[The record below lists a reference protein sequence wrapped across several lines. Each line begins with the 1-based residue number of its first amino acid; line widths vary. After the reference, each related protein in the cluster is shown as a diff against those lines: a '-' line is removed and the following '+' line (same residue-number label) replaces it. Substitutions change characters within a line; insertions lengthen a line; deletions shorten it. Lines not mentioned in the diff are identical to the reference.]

1 MDGTSRD
8 LKLGGWLLR
17 PATQEEALSTYPI
30 IIEKMIMG
38 YVSPH
43 ILSDASGL
51 SPVEVTVL
59 DKPIYIPVIDYRKI
73 LQIVLLLSN
82 SPNKGN
88 SQLLLQIRAE
98 IKRRF

>member
-8 LKLGGWLLR
+8 LKLGGWLCR
-17 PATQEEALSTYPI
+17 SAKQEEALSTYPI

-38 YVSPH
+38 NVSPR

-59 DKPIYIPVIDYRKI
+59 DNRIYIPVLDYKKI
-73 LQIVLLLSN
+73 LQIVMLLSN

-88 SQLLLQIRAE
+88 SQLLVQIQAE
-98 IKRRF
+98 IIRRF